1 MFPAPDV
8 VAPQAQA
15 SPHMVPHGPPP
26 PPPPSYD
33 EDAAAQAQAAAA
45 ARGGYAVYAYAPYY
59 PGQVCFSYS
68 YLLRIL
74 DI

>member
-1 MFPAPDV
+1 MFPAPAV

-45 ARGGYAVYAYAPYY
+45 TTSFITEPELSKRNHTVK
-59 PGQVCFSYS
+59 
-68 YLLRIL
+68 
-74 DI
+74 